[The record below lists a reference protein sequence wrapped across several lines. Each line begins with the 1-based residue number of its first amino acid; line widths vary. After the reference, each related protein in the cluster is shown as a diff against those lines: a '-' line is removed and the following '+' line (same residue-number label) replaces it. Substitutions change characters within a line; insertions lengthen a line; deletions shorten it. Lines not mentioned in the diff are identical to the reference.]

1 MAPDIKGR
9 STSDSD
15 SSSNRSS
22 SPAPETEAKSAATAN
37 PKTKNGDS
45 DSEDSSSSGSGQ
57 DDNSDDDSGSSQ
69 DDAAANQ
76 QSTNQTQLSA
86 ASRPAKAFKPPSG
99 FKPVKR
105 QSPPSSEA
113 TSILSNTSG
122 KQVFHITAPSFLP
135 LSKVKEVSLGK
146 VLQGEPVLAYDGVNY
161 GIPPGNMSQGDLSE
175 KKILLYDSKSESY
188 YSAPVHNI
196 PSYHIQ
202 EIISVP
208 QTAVNN
214 PDSIPDK
221 PTRKQPKNLK
231 MRFRPLGS
239 SDAPPE
245 TIGTS
250 SEESEGEKPAVKD
263 SKSRKE
269 KEERKR
275 KHHHADGEP
284 GVPRKKS
291 KKHSSHETGAVP
303 SSQIDV
309 DEEPRQKKSKK
320 SSKSRDEKKR
330 RKEST

>member
-1 MAPDIKGR
+1 MAPDPKEQP
-9 STSDSD
+9 TSDSD

-22 SPAPETEAKSAATAN
+22 SPESGTEAKSAAKTD
-37 PKTKNGDS
+37 PKTKNEDS
-45 DSEDSSSSGSGQ
+45 GSEDSSSSGSGQ
-57 DDNSDDDSGSSQ
+57 DDSNDDESDSSQ
-69 DDAAANQ
+69 DDAATNQ
-76 QSTNQTQLSA
+76 QPTNQKQSHT
-86 ASRPAKAFKPPSG
+86 ASCPAKAFKPPSG
-99 FKPVKR
+99 FKPVKK
-105 QSPPSSEA
+105 QSPPSSE
-113 TSILSNTSG
+113 TSSVLSNTNG
-122 KQVFHITAPSFLP
+122 KQIFHITAPFFLP

-146 VLQGEPVLAYDGVNY
+146 VLQGEPVLAHDGVNY

-202 EIISVP
+202 EIISLP

-214 PDSIPDK
+214 PASVPDK
-221 PTRKQPKNLK
+221 PTRKQPKHLK
-231 MRFRPLGS
+231 MRFRPVGS

-245 TIGTS
+245 TIGSS
-250 SEESEGEKPAVKD
+250 SEESEGEQPTVKA
-263 SKSRKE
+263 SKSHKE

-275 KHHHADGEP
+275 KHHHTDGEP

-291 KKHSSHETGAVP
+291 KKHSSHEGGEM
-303 SSQIDV
+303 DV
-309 DEEPRQKKSKK
+309 DEEPKQKKSKK